1 MGRLFTDGAEFGD
14 VLFWTLPSSVSASNV
29 RKRTGNYSYLAG
41 GEAIKVLPTLTEIFM
56 RFSWEWS
63 VGTYNSSGYFFAFYQ
78 GATTV
83 AQVRINTVT
92 RQWEYYLGTTL
103 TLTGTIPATEDQLFV
118 IDLHLK
124 TDNSVGVFQMKIDGV
139 MNIDYSGDTLPGATT
154 AIDAFGYRAPSAT
167 GLYIYMDDIA
177 INDTTGIVD
186 NSWCGDGRVVLQR
199 VNGNGD
205 NIDFVPSA
213 GDNWENVDEIPID
226 GDTTYNQGLVSG
238 EYDLYNLEPCGL
250 SNVSILRGW
259 IEARARKTKASPET
273 VLLGLKTDG
282 TEYWNDSHNL
292 MMSHSNIRRDHT
304 INPKTGSAWTIADLD
319 ALQVGFKVE

>member
-1 MGRLFTDGAEFGD
+1 
-14 VLFWTLPSSVSASNV
+14 
-29 RKRTGNYSYLAG
+29 
-41 GEAIKVLPTLTEIFM
+41 
-56 RFSWEWS
+56 
-63 VGTYNSSGYFFAFYQ
+63 
-78 GATTV
+78 
-83 AQVRINTVT
+83 
-92 RQWEYYLGTTL
+92 
-103 TLTGTIPATEDQLFV
+103 
-118 IDLHLK
+118 
-124 TDNSVGVFQMKIDGV
+124 
-139 MNIDYSGDTLPGATT
+139 
-154 AIDAFGYRAPSAT
+154 
-167 GLYIYMDDIA
+167 
-177 INDTTGIVD
+177 VD
-186 NSWCGDGRVVLQR
+186 NSWCGDGRVGIQR

-292 MMSHSNIRRDHT
+292 MLSHSNIRRDHT